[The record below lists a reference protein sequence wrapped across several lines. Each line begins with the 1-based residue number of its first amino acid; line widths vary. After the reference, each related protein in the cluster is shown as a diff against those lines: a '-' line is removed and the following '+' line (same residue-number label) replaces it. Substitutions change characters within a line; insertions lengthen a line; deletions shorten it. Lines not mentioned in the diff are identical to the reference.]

1 MIKFHQ
7 KIASFCCIGF
17 ALIFFASPV
26 RSQEKSRIY
35 LAPDDHTD
43 YFWTADDVQYR
54 AAFLEMIDY
63 YLDLA
68 DRTQDAPP
76 EYQSRWNCDGSLW
89 VWEYEKNKPAKD
101 FDRLIKRIRD
111 GHISM
116 PMTALANTYG
126 AQPAEAV
133 IRGMYY
139 AGQLERKHD
148 LRFPMAV
155 AMENQTLPLGLG
167 SLWAGAGAKYSWRGV
182 CACATKME
190 YKNFQQRN
198 NEIYWWKGL
207 DGSRVLMKWYSLG
220 DNNASIGGYAEARK
234 PRHAIDWV
242 RTNAGFKRRH
252 PFGTIGLFGQ
262 GWDDLKTLSDE
273 FLSVAKEKTTADQ
286 QVIVSNEEDFFRDF
300 EKHYGPRLASESL
313 AYGNE
318 WDLYCMSMA
327 EQTSRVRR
335 AVEKLRTA
343 EALATI
349 VSEFDP
355 KFWDDRQMARDQA
368 HMNLGLYW
376 EHDWTADSSEEL
388 RSKRGRWQRKLS
400 DQISSYVDEL
410 HDAGLQSVADRIPT
424 KRNSHRFVVFNSLGW
439 TRDGKVKLDIG
450 GLPELEKGVGWSAID
465 VASGEPLAILSRTDD
480 SLSIKVTSIPPVG
493 YKVIELI
500 RGKPAIELGACAD
513 THVLEN
519 EFLKLS
525 ISDSGSI
532 EKLIDKKTG
541 KNLAGPNGL
550 NLLRQDGSL
559 PKVER
564 HGRVGE
570 IQGEHESSLLIEV
583 QRGLP
588 HTVKLTLPTNANWIE
603 IENTIDGNFSGTW
616 MWEFDFAIANSVVHH
631 EEVGAILNAAL
642 VKNNGHYAAKNA
654 RYDWLSLGHFVDVRG
669 PSGGVTLSNR
679 DCAFFRRG
687 LSKPRHLD
695 ADSSKITVLAG
706 GQVDGPK
713 LGIRHQGGDKKFTQ
727 RFAIRVGAEPEIDP
741 VSSMRWAM
749 GIQNPLVSREI
760 QLDSKVKR
768 QLPEKTYS
776 FLSSAKR
783 DDSAVLL
790 WSLKPSEEGIGEG
803 IIQRFWNVSNTNI
816 DSSIRIEGLK
826 RVFQTSHIETDSKEL
841 LIEQGAAKIKFAPQQ
856 MRSFRLKR

>member
-1 MIKFHQ
+1 MIKILQ
-7 KIASFCCIGF
+7 KFTLPCCFG
-17 ALIFFASPV
+17 LLSIFLCSPV
-26 RSQEKSRIY
+26 SSQEKSKIY

-68 DRTQDAPP
+68 DRTKDAPP

-89 VWEYEKNKPAKD
+89 IWEYEKNKPAKD
-101 FDRLIKRIRD
+101 FDRLIERIRD

-167 SLWAGAGAKYSWRGV
+167 ALWSGSGAKYSWRGV

-190 YKNFQQRN
+190 YKNFQQRD

-242 RTNAGFKRRH
+242 NSNKGFKKRH

-273 FLSVAKEKTTADQ
+273 FIKVAKEKTTEDQ

-300 EKHYGPRLASESL
+300 EKHYGPRLSSESL

-327 EQTSRVRR
+327 EQTARVRR

-349 VSEFDP
+349 VSEFNP
-355 KFWDDRQMARDQA
+355 SFWTDRQTTRDQA
-368 HMNLGLYW
+368 YMNLGLYW
-376 EHDWTADSSEEL
+376 EHDWTADSTEEL
-388 RSKRGRWQRKLS
+388 RGKRGRWQRKLS

-410 HDAGLQSVADRIPT
+410 HDAGLQAVADRIPLKANT
-424 KRNSHRFVVFNSLGW
+424 HRFVVFNSLGW
-439 TRDGKVKLDIG
+439 TRDGKVNIDLR
-450 GLPELEKGVGWSAID
+450 GLPKLEEGMGWNAID
-465 VASGEPLAILSRTDD
+465 VESSKPVDILSRTDN
-480 SLSIKVTSIPPVG
+480 SLSIKVARVPSVG
-493 YKVIELI
+493 YRVIELI
-500 RGKPAIELGACAD
+500 QSEFENDDPKAGTR
-513 THVLEN
+513 VLEN

-525 ISDSGSI
+525 ISNSGSI
-532 EKLIDKKTG
+532 ESLIDKKSG

-550 NLLRQDGSL
+550 NLLRQEGSL
-559 PKVER
+559 PNSEP
-564 HGRVGE
+564 HGQVAE
-570 IQGEHESSLLIEV
+570 VQGEHESSLLIKV
-583 QRGLP
+583 QRGIP
-588 HTVKLTLPTNANWIE
+588 HTVKLTLPKNANWVE

-616 MWEFDFAIANSVVHH
+616 IWEFDFAIPDSAVHH
-631 EEVGAILNAAL
+631 EEVGAILNASLATDG
-642 VKNNGHYAAKNA
+642 GHYASKNA

-669 PSGGVTLSNR
+669 TAGGVTIGNR

-687 LSKPRHLD
+687 LSTPRYLD
-695 ADSSKITVLAG
+695 TKSSKISVLTG

-727 RFAIRVGAEPEIDP
+727 RFAIRVGPDAKFDP
-741 VSSMRWAM
+741 VSSMRWSLET
-749 GIQNPLVSREI
+749 QNPLVARR
-760 QLDSKVKR
+760 LPTDSKVER

-776 FLSSAKR
+776 FLSSANH
-783 DDSAVLL
+783 DDSPALL
-790 WSLKPSEEGIGEG
+790 WSLKPSEEGIANG
-803 IIQRFWNVSNTNI
+803 IIQRFWNVSNSSFDATVKI
-816 DSSIRIEGLK
+816 DGLK
-826 RVFQTSHIETDSKEL
+826 RAFHTSHIETDGEAL
-841 LIEQGAAKIKFAPQQ
+841 VIENESASVKFAPQQ
-856 MRSFRLKR
+856 MRSFRLER